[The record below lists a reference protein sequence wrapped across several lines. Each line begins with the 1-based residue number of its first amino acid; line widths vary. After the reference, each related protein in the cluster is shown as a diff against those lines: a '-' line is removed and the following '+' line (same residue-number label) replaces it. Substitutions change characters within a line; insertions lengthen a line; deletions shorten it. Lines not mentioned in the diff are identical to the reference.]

1 VFDNYLDFVHESYFV
16 NDAEIKNNENIAEAN
31 SNEDNNFDAVNKKT
45 NLFKFSSLDLLIN
58 PLRKKYVFEMWN
70 PYEIALFECCVCKF
84 NKNFDL
90 YPKIVI
96 INIKIYIVILK
107 KLDKKQKQRRYNE
120 FLFFLETIK
129 IL

>member
-1 VFDNYLDFVHESYFV
+1 MFDNYLDFVHESYFC
-16 NDAEIKNNENIAEAN
+16 NDKENNGNSTINENKGN
-31 SNEDNNFDAVNKKT
+31 TSNINTADESLSELENKKT
-45 NLFKFSSLDLLIN
+45 NNFKFSSLDLLMN

-96 INIKIYIVILK
+96 MI
-107 KLDKKQKQRRYNE
+107 
-120 FLFFLETIK
+120 F
-129 IL
+129 